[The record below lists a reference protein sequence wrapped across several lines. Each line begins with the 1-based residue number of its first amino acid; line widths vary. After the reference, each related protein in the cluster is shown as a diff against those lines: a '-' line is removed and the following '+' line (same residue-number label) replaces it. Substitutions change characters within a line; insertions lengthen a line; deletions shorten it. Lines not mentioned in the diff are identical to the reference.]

1 MTRDNE
7 KTNADGAWAAAGSSA
22 WCALTETSPE
32 AATPEDLALQ
42 ATAVDDALCEAG
54 VDARIAADGVRE
66 LRARAE
72 KAEAALAMARRYAF
86 RCLRASGD
94 DRDDAVRDLDSYGF
108 STNAG
113 QEILDEVAT
122 LRAQVDAYTAR
133 AAAEMLAL
141 RAREEN
147 AEAETETRLLH
158 GEIEMLRS
166 QVAKLRE
173 ALRNLLDEQNGPPL
187 HRRRVEWE
195 WASDNAEL
203 SLANTAPNGG
213 EK

>member
-1 MTRDNE
+1 MTTKITVEERKRLWLPHGDHVDAE
-7 KTNADGAWAAAGSSA
+7 LVERLLD
-22 WCALTETSPE
+22 ALE
-32 AATPEDLALQ
+32 AAE
-42 ATAVDDALCEAG
+42 
-54 VDARIAADGVRE
+54 
-66 LRARAE
+66 ARAE
-72 KAEAALAMARRYAF
+72 AAEVRRDEACVENFHQEIRAERAEAALAVARGYAL

-122 LRAQVDAYTAR
+122 LRAQVDEYAAR
-133 AAAEMLAL
+133 AEAEMLAL